1 MVIGATREVGA
12 AITSST
18 LATVA
23 VFLPMGLLS
32 GGLQDFLMPFALTVS
47 YSLLASLLV
56 AITVVPV
63 MSAWLLKSTKFKEHK
78 PSEKFKR
85 LLTWKVEGKETNV
98 FIDKIID
105 PESKDAL
112 SAIEITTKTGIVPL
126 SSIAKI
132 EEREQYSSILHKE
145 GETYIRVSAKVD
157 PTKLSIINKEIQ
169 MKIHEIL

>member
-1 MVIGATREVGA
+1 MLDKLAACLAFSDLSPNKVRANPIPAPWANPIITVDRTIKN

-63 MSAWLLKSTKFKEHK
+63 MSSWLLKSTKFKEHK
-78 PSEKFKR
+78 PSEKFKSI
-85 LLTWKVEGKETNV
+85 LTWSLNRKW
-98 FIDKIID
+98 
-105 PESKDAL
+105 
-112 SAIEITTKTGIVPL
+112 VPL
-126 SSIAKI
+126 GLSFLIMASTIGIAFVLPQGAVESSNASFVN
-132 EEREQYSSILHKE
+132 EAYL
-145 GETYIRVSAKVD
+145 
-157 PTKLSIINKEIQ
+157 IQ
-169 MKIHEIL
+169 MKHLKKK